1 MSHNLILMTD
11 SYKLSHFLGYP
22 KGSEY
27 IYGYME
33 SRGGQYDELVFS
45 GVQGLLKKY
54 FSKPVTMKNVKK
66 AKEFAAKHGLP
77 FNEEGWTDI
86 AVRFKGW
93 LPLEVKAIPEG
104 TVIGQRQV
112 MMTFQNTV
120 PGFHWLES
128 HIEDLFMQLWYPITV
143 SSRIYGMKKR
153 IKPFFDRTS
162 DSGNMDFAIL
172 DFSLR
177 GCTSM
182 ESAMIGGAAY
192 LMHFLGSDNVP
203 AVDYVNEMYNS
214 EMSGFS
220 VSATE
225 HSIMCAYRPENE
237 LASFENLIDNMA
249 QENGILSVVSDTWN
263 IYEACRKWVSLKE
276 KIFNKNITLVVRPDS
291 GEMKEVLPQVMGIL
305 KDGFGYTVNS
315 KEFDILQNVKVL
327 QGDGIDEHTVVEP
340 FEIAESLGIS
350 ADSVITGSGG
360 GLMQKNIDRDTA
372 KFAIKASEITIDGV
386 RYPIAKDPITDHGKK
401 SKEGRMKLQYEEFE
415 GYSTILSS
423 NPRYDHVHDELRTI
437 YYNGAITLNESIDTI
452 RERVKL

>member
-1 MSHNLILMTD
+1 MDNNLILMTD

-22 KGSEY
+22 KDTDY

-33 SRGGQYDELVFS
+33 SRGGEYTDLVFA
-45 GVQGLLKKY
+45 GLQGMLKKY
-54 FSKPVTMKNVKK
+54 FSKRVTMKHVKK
-66 AKEFAAKHGLP
+66 AAAFSKKHGLP

-86 AVRFKGW
+86 AVRFNGW

-112 MMTFQNTV
+112 MMTFVNTV

-128 HIEDLFMQLWYPITV
+128 HCEDLFMQLWYPITV
-143 SSRIYGMKKR
+143 ASRIYGMKKR

-162 DSGNMDFAIL
+162 DAGNMDFALL

-177 GCTSM
+177 GCSSM
-182 ESAMIGGAAY
+182 ESAMVGGAAY
-192 LMHFLGSDNVP
+192 LIHFLGSDNIP
-203 AVDYVNEMYNS
+203 AVNYVNEYYNS

-220 VSATE
+220 VPATE
-225 HSIMCAYRPENE
+225 HSIMCAYRPGNE
-237 LASFENLIDNMA
+237 LASFDNLIENMA

-263 IYEACRKWVSLKE
+263 IYEACEKWVSLKE

-291 GEMKEVLPQVMGIL
+291 GEMEEVLPKVFKTL
-305 KDGFGYTVNS
+305 SAGFGVTVNANGYAVMR
-315 KEFDILQNVKVL
+315 NVKVL
-327 QGDGIDEHTVVEP
+327 QGDGIDEHTVVKP
-340 FEIAESLGIS
+340 FEIAESLSIS

-372 KFAIKASEITIDGV
+372 KFAIKASEVTIDGV

-401 SKEGRMKLQYEEFE
+401 SKEGRMKLEYTPEE
-415 GYSTILSS
+415 GYQTVLDC
-423 NPRYDHVHDELRTI
+423 NPDYDGVHDMLRTV
-437 YYNGAITLNESIDTI
+437 YYNGAIAVNDSIDTI
-452 RERVKL
+452 RERIKL